1 LLSLQRIL
9 VIGSLLIVLPAAAAS
24 AAGVTSTQVE
34 SLLATK
40 EVCPAGYQRNAPRA
54 VQVRAMACLI
64 AYARA
69 RVGVQPLRLSQTLDR
84 VAAMKIEADLA
95 CREFSHTPCGRDF
108 MTSFAAAGYGLD
120 SRRYSVG
127 ENLAWGRGADAS
139 PQQIMRRWL
148 SSARHR
154 KNLLSPRWHA
164 FGLGVRL
171 RAAFQGGRGT
181 AIWANEFGSL
191 DETRTPTP
199 AYGALS
205 SR

>member
-1 LLSLQRIL
+1 
-9 VIGSLLIVLPAAAAS
+9 VIGSLLIGLPTAAAS
-24 AAGVTSTQVE
+24 AAGATSTQVE

-40 EVCPAGYQRNAPRA
+40 AACPAGYQRNAPRA

-64 AYARA
+64 AFARA
-69 RVGVQPLRLSQTLDR
+69 RVGVQPLRLSRTLDH
-84 VAAMKIEADLA
+84 VAALKIDADLA
-95 CREFSHTPCGRDF
+95 CREFSHTPCGTNF
-108 MTSFAAAGYGLD
+108 MELFAAAGYGANS
-120 SRRYSVG
+120 SRYAVA
-127 ENLAWGRGADAS
+127 ENLAWGRGTDAS

-148 SSARHR
+148 SSSRHR

-171 RAAFQGGRGT
+171 RTAFQGGRGT

-191 DETRTPTP
+191 DDARVPTP
-199 AYGALS
+199 VYGIFR